1 MDMIRYGLVILI
13 GYLLGA
19 IPSGLIAGKLFRGV
33 DLREYGSGKTGA
45 TNALRTLGVAPA
57 VLVVLADF
65 TKGIAAVLIAR
76 ALTGSPAAE
85 SLTGLAAAVG
95 HNWPVYAGFR
105 GGRGVLVSY
114 GIFWLICWPG
124 GAVSLAIGVAL
135 IAVSRYVSLGVLI
148 GTSFGALLSV
158 LFVRFDGYSPWILLY
173 ALPAA
178 TLIVLR
184 HLDNI
189 ERLRA
194 GTERK
199 LGQPAKPAG

>member
-1 MDMIRYGLVILI
+1 MDVIRFGFVILV

-45 TNALRTLGVAPA
+45 TNALRTLGVVPA
-57 VLVVLADF
+57 VLVVLVDF
-65 TKGIAAVLIAR
+65 TKGITAVLIAR
-76 ALTGSPAAE
+76 ALTGSPEAE

-124 GAVSLAIGVAL
+124 GAISLATGVAL
-135 IAVSRYVSLGVLI
+135 IAVSRYVSLGVLV
-148 GTSFGALLSV
+148 GTSFAAILSV
-158 LFVRFDGYSPWILLY
+158 FFVRFSGYSPWILLY
-173 ALPAA
+173 AGPAA
-178 TLIVLR
+178 TLIVIR

-199 LGQPAKPAG
+199 LGQPAKPLS